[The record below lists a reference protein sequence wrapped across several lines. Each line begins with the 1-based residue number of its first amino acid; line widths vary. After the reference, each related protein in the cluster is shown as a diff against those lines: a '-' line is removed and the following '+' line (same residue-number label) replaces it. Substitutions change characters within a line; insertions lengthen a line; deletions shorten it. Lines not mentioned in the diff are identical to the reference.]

1 MKSCL
6 LLVLAIGVWLS
17 RTHAAELLQVTN
29 HFDADPGWEGFHNRV
44 RADNPTTKVQA
55 FGWSGRIGVVVLRS
69 RTPAWCAAKVG
80 PFNFNDPL
88 TASGSLMLVPRPQGG
103 GAYFGFFNH
112 QRQEWRPWSSIAAR
126 ISETRREPGGALS

>member
-6 LLVLAIGVWLS
+6 LLLLAIGVWLS
-17 RTHAAELLQVTN
+17 RTDAAELLQVTN

-44 RADNPTTKVQA
+44 RADTPPTKVQG
-55 FGWSGRIGVVVLRS
+55 FGWSRTAGSSGRIGGVVWRS

-88 TASGSLMLVPRPQGG
+88 TASGSLMLV
-103 GAYFGFFNH
+103 
-112 QRQEWRPWSSIAAR
+112 
-126 ISETRREPGGALS
+126 